1 MSAPAAAA
9 CRDRR
14 RMLVRL
20 AVAAGL
26 PWAAAPARA
35 GLEAVIAAAKPSVVA
50 VGIFKPTDNP
60 RFRFRGS
67 GFVAGG
73 GNLVFTNAHVLP
85 DALPPGGSEGTLA
98 VVVPGAA
105 DEANRLRAAQ
115 LLGLDRAH
123 DLALLRIDGA
133 PLAPLPLGADAPVPE
148 GRAVAIIGFPIGGA
162 LGFTPVTHRGIVS
175 SVTGIALPAPSAGD
189 LNPQAVRRLRS
200 GSFDIYQL
208 DATAYPGNSGGPV
221 IDVDSGRVIAVINMV
236 LVKGSKETALQ
247 HPSGISYA
255 VPIRFANEL
264 LKGR

>member
-1 MSAPAAAA
+1 VPAAA
-9 CRDRR
+9 DD
-14 RMLVRL
+14 
-20 AVAAGL
+20 
-26 PWAAAPARA
+26 
-35 GLEAVIAAAKPSVVA
+35 KS
-50 VGIFKPTDNP
+50 
-60 RFRFRGS
+60 
-67 GFVAGG
+67 
-73 GNLVFTNAHVLP
+73 
-85 DALPPGGSEGTLA
+85 
-98 VVVPGAA
+98 
-105 DEANRLRAAQ
+105 RLRTAQ

-123 DLALLRIDGA
+123 DLALLRIDG
-133 PLAPLPLGADAPVPE
+133 PPIAPLPLGADAPVPE

-175 SVTGIALPAPSAGD
+175 SVTGIALPTASAGD